1 MKGGEQQMKLKEP
14 VTTEVRQEEIN
25 DTNKNRLVRMKELGK
40 EMEKSIRIQEICIKV
55 QIGCLIGLL
64 INLAVYLAYC
74 LLK

>member
-1 MKGGEQQMKLKEP
+1 MKLKEP
-14 VTTEVRQEEIN
+14 VEAEVRQEEIN
-25 DTNKNRLVRMKELGK
+25 GTSKDRLMRMKELGK
-40 EMEKSIRIQEICIKV
+40 EMEKSIRIQEIYIKV

>member
-1 MKGGEQQMKLKEP
+1 MKLKEP
-14 VTTEVRQEEIN
+14 VETEVRQEEIN
-25 DTNKNRLVRMKELGK
+25 DTSKDRLMRMKELGK

>member
-1 MKGGEQQMKLKEP
+1 MKLKEP
-14 VTTEVRQEEIN
+14 VKTEVRQEKIN
-25 DTNKNRLVRMKELGK
+25 DTSKDRLVRMKELGK

-64 INLAVYLAYC
+64 INLTFYLVYC

>member
-1 MKGGEQQMKLKEP
+1 MKLKEP
-14 VTTEVRQEEIN
+14 VEAEVRQEEIN
-25 DTNKNRLVRMKELGK
+25 DTDMSRIERMKELNK

-64 INLAVYLAYC
+64 INLAAYLVYC

>member
-1 MKGGEQQMKLKEP
+1 MKLKEP
-14 VTTEVRQEEIN
+14 VEAEVRQEEIN
-25 DTNKNRLVRMKELGK
+25 DTDMSRIERMKELNK

>member
-1 MKGGEQQMKLKEP
+1 MKLKEP
-14 VTTEVRQEEIN
+14 AEAEVRQEEIN
-25 DTNKNRLVRMKELGK
+25 DTGRSRMERMKELNK

-64 INLAVYLAYC
+64 INLAIYLVYC